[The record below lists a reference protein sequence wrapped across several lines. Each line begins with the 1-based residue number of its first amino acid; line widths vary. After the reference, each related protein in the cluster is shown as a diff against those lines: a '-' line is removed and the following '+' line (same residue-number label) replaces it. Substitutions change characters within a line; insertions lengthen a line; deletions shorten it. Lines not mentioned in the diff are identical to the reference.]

1 MVRRQPIF
9 VMLGTISFLAMVVGA
24 CTGVFAQTSPGAGP
38 DRSAGQTRP
47 NDKAPFAEK
56 PASARKLPSGKSAPF
71 APEKL
76 LRAFRGNREDAR
88 HRALD
93 EIERSRRDDSTVAP
107 ALWRAVEP
115 SLNVKHVP
123 DSLLRA
129 IRLYSLLDDDDGA
142 AHIVTLLTAADPRI
156 VLAAIDLVAE
166 RRPPEALRPLMK
178 LREHPGYKTH
188 YGLRHAVVSAV
199 AKFDDPASVDYLVS
213 GIATLDGQVK
223 YVAAR
228 QLARLTGQNFGG
240 QSDKWR
246 QWWDANRKDF
256 RVATASAAR
265 GAPSSQAPSPKPL
278 VSSQSAAAPTI
289 PAGDPI
295 PWDYPVP
302 QFFGTPIYA
311 KRVVFVID
319 KSKSMLSSVDG
330 VTRLDDAQKQLEG
343 AIRGL
348 PDDAW
353 FEIIAYNDSEQAY
366 SGRLTQATPSEKSS
380 AARFLYSLSAD
391 GKTDIFDTLFDALA
405 VDPNLEAILL
415 LSDGDPNVG
424 SIVDKPTI
432 VQRITQQNAARRI
445 SINTIGID
453 AQGAAEEFLKRLAAD
468 NFGEYRQSR

>member
-1 MVRRQPIF
+1 MVRQRPIF
-9 VMLGTISFLAMVVGA
+9 VVLGTMGFLAAVVGTISGIL
-24 CTGVFAQTSPGAGP
+24 AQTSPGTGSDRCAGNV
-38 DRSAGQTRP
+38 RSVV
-47 NDKAPFAEK
+47 KAPFAGKIQSASKTK
-56 PASARKLPSGKSAPF
+56 PF
-71 APEKL
+71 TPEKL
-76 LRAFRGNREDAR
+76 LRAFRGNREDSR

-93 EIERSRRDDSTVAP
+93 DIERFHRDDSGVPP
-107 ALWRAVEP
+107 ALWKVIEP
-115 SLNVKHVP
+115 ALNVKQAP

-129 IRLYSLLDDDDGA
+129 IRMYSLLDDDEGA
-142 AHIVTLLTAADPRI
+142 AHILTLLSAADPRI
-156 VLAAIDLVAE
+156 VLAAIDILAV
-166 RRPPEALRPLMK
+166 RRPPEALVALMK
-178 LREHPGYKTH
+178 LREHPGFTTH

-199 AKFDDPASVDYLVS
+199 AKFDEPASVDFL
-213 GIATLDGQVK
+213 IASVAKLDGQVK

-228 QLARLTGQNFGG
+228 QLARLTGQNFGS

-246 QWWDANRKDF
+246 EWWDANRKSF
-256 RVATASAAR
+256 RVATASTASVT
-265 GAPSSQAPSPKPL
+265 SSAGVPTKP
-278 VSSQSAAAPTI
+278 T
-289 PAGDPI
+289 GDPI
-295 PWDYPVP
+295 PWDYAVP

-330 VTRLDDAQKQLEG
+330 VTRLDDAQKQLEA

-348 PDDAW
+348 PEDAW

-391 GKTDIFDTLFDALA
+391 GKTDIYDTLVDALA

-432 VQRITQQNAARRI
+432 VQRITAQNAVRRI

-468 NFGEYRQSR
+468 NFGEYRPSR